1 MTERDWQADWELTEL
16 SPISLVTRFGEP
28 SLDVE
33 KDLLVRKAFQLS
45 EALRYWLQKEKEQED
60 MLRTMRRT
68 LHDIFPTIAGHI
80 ISLVE
85 AGKAG
90 TNAYREWASV
100 AQSVYQTLTIF
111 QWGYE

>member
-1 MTERDWQADWELTEL
+1 MTERDWDKDWELTEL
-16 SPISLVTRFGEP
+16 FLISTP

-33 KDLLVRKAFQLS
+33 KAFQLS